1 MSPVLPSVIDPHPE
15 VLTSRFN
22 SLQEWLSWQQKLH
35 FTAIDLG
42 LERCSQVAGEL
53 DLLTPPYKIIT
64 IAGTNGKGSSAVM
77 LERLLRK
84 AGYRTGCYTS
94 PHLIRYNE
102 RVVVDGVEAGDGE
115 LCRSFDRIERARR
128 DISLTYFEF
137 GTLAALDIFG
147 NAELDVAILEVGL
160 GGRLDA
166 VNIMDADAV
175 LLCTIDFD
183 HMRWL
188 GHDRNSIGYEKSGV
202 FRPFRPAVCADSL
215 PPDSVI
221 EHAAAIGTDLYI
233 SGRDFS
239 YEINSDTWT
248 WQSQGANLRDLP
260 RPDPYNDM
268 QVRNAAAV
276 LKVLDLLSE
285 DFQVDNE
292 TITEVMSE
300 FTLPGRC
307 QVLQDEIPVVFDV
320 AHNPQ
325 AMENLCNC
333 LKKMPPAAATHLVIG
348 FLNDKDYRKM
358 LQMLLKQGDFW
369 YFVTLTDERSLDAGI
384 LVEELAAMG
393 ITENVFRFDDISSA
407 MVKAREQSC
416 PGDRIVVTGSFITVG
431 GGMSWLNSG
440 K

>member
-1 MSPVLPSVIDPHPE
+1 MSPVLPSTIDPFTE
-15 VLTSRFN
+15 DQTSRFYT
-22 SLQEWLSWQQKLH
+22 LQEWLSWQQKLH

-42 LERCSQVAGEL
+42 LERCRQVAGDL
-53 DLLTPPYKIIT
+53 GLLTPDYKIIT

-77 LERLLRK
+77 LERLLSK

-102 RVVVDGVEAGDGE
+102 RIVVDGIEVNDGE
-115 LCRSFDRIERARR
+115 LCRSFNRIDRARR

-137 GTLAALDIFG
+137 GTLAALDIFR

-175 LLCTIDFD
+175 LLCPIDFD

-202 FRPFRPAVCADSL
+202 FRPFQPAVCTDSP

-221 EHAAAIGTDLYI
+221 EHASAIGTDLYI

-239 YEINSDTWT
+239 YEIDNETWT
-248 WQSQGANLRDLP
+248 WRSGGAILRDLP

-276 LKVLDLLSE
+276 LKILEVLNG
-285 DFQVDNE
+285 DFQVDKE

-307 QVLQDEIPVVFDV
+307 QVLPDEIPVVLDV

-333 LKKMPPAAATHLVIG
+333 LRKMPAAAATHLVIG
-348 FLNDKDYRKM
+348 FLNDKDHRKM
-358 LQMLLKQGDFW
+358 LQLLSKEGDFW
-369 YFVTLTDERSLDAGI
+369 YVATLVDERSLDAGI
-384 LVEELAAMG
+384 LVQELATMG
-393 ITENVFRFDDISSA
+393 VTENVFQFDNVSNA
-407 MVKAREQSC
+407 VLKAREQSR

-431 GGMSWLNSG
+431 GAMSWLNTG